1 MFDFTFMFAVLNVF
15 RVIDRYG
22 YRLLMGLVGD
32 SLLEVG
38 FKDLVFYV
46 KLFCVKFVLFYEE
59 CFINVKVRVKNFF
72 ILFLS

>member
-1 MFDFTFMFAVLNVF
+1 MFDFTFMFVVLNVF

-38 FKDLVFYV
+38 FKDLIFYV
-46 KLFCVKFVLFYEE
+46 NLFCVKFVLFYEE
-59 CFINVKVRVKNFF
+59 CFINEMVYVKNFF
-72 ILFLS
+72 ILFLL

>member
-38 FKDLVFYV
+38 FKDLVFYL
-46 KLFCVKFVLFYEE
+46 KLFCVKVVLFYEE
-59 CFINVKVRVKNFF
+59 CFINVKVYVKNFF
-72 ILFLS
+72 ILFLL

>member
-1 MFDFTFMFAVLNVF
+1 MFDFIFMFAVLNVF

-38 FKDLVFYV
+38 FKDLVIYV

-59 CFINVKVRVKNFF
+59 CFINVKVYVKYFF
-72 ILFLS
+72 ILFLL

>member
-22 YRLLMGLVGD
+22 YCLLMGLVGD

-59 CFINVKVRVKNFF
+59 CFINEKVYVKNFF
-72 ILFLS
+72 ILFLL